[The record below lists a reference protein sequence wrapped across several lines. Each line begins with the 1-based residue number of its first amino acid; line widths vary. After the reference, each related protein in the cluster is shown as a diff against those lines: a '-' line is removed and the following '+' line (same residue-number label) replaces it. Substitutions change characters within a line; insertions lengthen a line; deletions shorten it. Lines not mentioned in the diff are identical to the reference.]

1 MACDTIKLRIF
12 IRAWII
18 LSAFYAISTKV
29 MLKDLLVLFKRN
41 TLIVLVTRYV
51 ERVEY
56 FIIIAFWIPRFPSVL
71 EEALTCL
78 LVEYM
83 LEPVVIRQPVA
94 VMLAVVVPK
103 VVVGWAEVSY
113 IDLSCSGKTK

>member
-1 MACDTIKLRIF
+1 MSCDTIKLRIF
-12 IRAWII
+12 IRAGII
-18 LSAFYAISTKV
+18 LCAFFTISTKV
-29 MLKDLLVLFKRN
+29 MLKDLLVLVKCN

-56 FIIIAFWIPRFPSVL
+56 FIIIAVWIPRFPSVF

-78 LVEYM
+78 LIEYM

-94 VMLAVVVPK
+94 VSLAVVVSE
-103 VVVGWAEVSY
+103 VVVGWAEVPY
-113 IDLSCSGKTK
+113 IDLSCSGKTE